1 MLDVLLFNSIISN
14 NKILKGNIMKYEY
27 KIIEVN
33 GLSDLEENT
42 NNFNQLG
49 DEGWEMIE
57 IFEEATS

>member
-1 MLDVLLFNSIISN
+1 
-14 NKILKGNIMKYEY
+14 MKYEY

-57 IFEEATS
+57 IFEEATSRSTEIYAVFKRAK